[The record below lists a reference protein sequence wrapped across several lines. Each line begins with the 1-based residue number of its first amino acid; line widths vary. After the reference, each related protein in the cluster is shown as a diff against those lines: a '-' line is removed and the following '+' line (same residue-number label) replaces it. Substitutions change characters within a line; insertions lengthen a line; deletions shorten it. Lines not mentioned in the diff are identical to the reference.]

1 MFFAELLSYLFFD
14 CDYDTQ
20 STSQKHV
27 YTSALRKAGLY
38 LGSADWF
45 VSFISSS
52 AAAVG
57 LEVPGFAAVL
67 NRPCGV
73 FGEASDDGGL
83 NLRGGFR

>member
-52 AAAVG
+52 PAAVG
-57 LEVPGFAAVL
+57 LNVTGFAAVL
-67 NRPCGV
+67 KYPRSV